1 MKNDELDRL
10 LDMADYYPFYMF
22 RDIYIRMTELINS

>member
-10 LDMADYYPFYMF
+10 LDMADYSPFYMF

>member
-10 LDMADYYPFYMF
+10 LDMVDYSPFYLF
-22 RDIYIRMTELINS
+22 RDIYMRMTELINS